1 MCDCFYT
8 NQTYPIV
15 SSLIMA
21 GLEAEKRV
29 LIKNYYQ
36 REESVEYARKA
47 FNTKYGEDS
56 APHRDSVKR

>member
-1 MCDCFYT
+1 
-8 NQTYPIV
+8 
-15 SSLIMA
+15 MA